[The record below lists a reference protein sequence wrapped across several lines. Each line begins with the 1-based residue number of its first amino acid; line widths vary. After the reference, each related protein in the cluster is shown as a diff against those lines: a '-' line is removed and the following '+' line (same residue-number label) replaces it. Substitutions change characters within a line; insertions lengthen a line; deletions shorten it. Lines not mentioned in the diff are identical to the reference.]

1 MKNTTSKKLNK
12 ELIIVF
18 AIIASLMS
26 ATLTGCGSNTS
37 AATKSSS
44 TGLVASK
51 TVGGGN
57 KSTHGDKLASET
69 AWSIKEDSWEPGDD
83 DNKNTEALSAEG
95 VRSESDQENDC
106 PYIEDS
112 WEPGADSDSN
122 STESVTAES
131 KPSTPCSG
139 SGYVDPSMYPG
150 NQMSDEEVESIV
162 DQYLD
167 GYEFDG
173 ISLARS
179 LGFDYEDYEEEDE
192 TGWHSTDVIF
202 KKGDWSIFPAYGSVK
217 VSNENYIHGMKAE
230 FLDYGY
236 DDEANYNMNGTSCG
250 QFYKTFKALV
260 RLFYNINFIEDN
272 GIEYGDPTVGNPEYL
287 AS

>member
-1 MKNTTSKKLNK
+1 MKVMKNTTSKKLNK

-18 AIIASLMS
+18 AVIASLMS

-83 DNKNTEALSAEG
+83 TEALSAES

-106 PYIEDS
+106 PYVEDS
-112 WEPGADSDSN
+112 WEPGDDDSD

-131 KPSTPCSG
+131 KPSTPCSE
-139 SGYVDPSMYPG
+139 YVDPSMYPG

-162 DQYLD
+162 NQYLD

-179 LGFDYEDYEEEDE
+179 LGFDYEEYEEEDE
-192 TGWHSTDVIF
+192 TGWYCSDLIF
-202 KKGDWSIFPAYGSVK
+202 TKGAWRVTPMMGIVTVK
-217 VSNENYIHGMKAE
+217 NEDRIHGME
-230 FLDYGY
+230 HENLDF
-236 DDEANYNMNGTSCG
+236 DHPVDLNYTINDTNCQQILVGL
-250 QFYKTFKALV
+250 KALV
-260 RLFYNINFIEDN
+260 RVFYNINFIEDN
-272 GIEYGDPTVGNPEYL
+272 GIENGDPTVGNPEYL

>member
-12 ELIIVF
+12 ELVVVF
-18 AIIASLMS
+18 AIIASLIS
-26 ATLTGCGSNTS
+26 ATFTGCGSNTS

-44 TGLVASK
+44 TGLVASEPGRGSK
-51 TVGGGN
+51 N
-57 KSTHGDKLASET
+57 
-69 AWSIKEDSWEPGDD
+69 SIKVTDTGEDAAKSSFIVEDSWEPGDD
-83 DNKNTEALSAEG
+83 DNKNTEALSAED

-106 PYIEDS
+106 PYVEDS

-131 KPSTPCSG
+131 KPSTPCSE
-139 SGYVDPSMYPG
+139 YVDPSMYPG

-162 DQYLD
+162 NQYLD

-179 LGFDYEDYEEEDE
+179 LGFDYEEYEEEDE
-192 TGWHSTDVIF
+192 TGWYCSDLIF
-202 KKGDWSIFPAYGSVK
+202 TKGAWRVTPMMGIVTVK
-217 VSNENYIHGMKAE
+217 NEDRIHGME
-230 FLDYGY
+230 HENLDF
-236 DDEANYNMNGTSCG
+236 DHPVDLNYTINDTNCQQILVGL
-250 QFYKTFKALV
+250 KALV
-260 RLFYNINFIEDN
+260 RVFYNINFIEDN
-272 GIEYGDPTVGNPEYL
+272 GIENGDPTVGNPEYL

>member
-12 ELIIVF
+12 ELVVVF
-18 AIIASLMS
+18 AIIASLIS
-26 ATLTGCGSNTS
+26 ATFTGCGSNTS

-44 TGLVASK
+44 TGLVASEPRRGSK
-51 TVGGGN
+51 N
-57 KSTHGDKLASET
+57 
-69 AWSIKEDSWEPGDD
+69 SIKVTDTGEDAAKSSFIVEDSWEPGDD
-83 DNKNTEALSAEG
+83 DNKNTEALSAED

-112 WEPGADSDSN
+112 WEPGDDSD

-139 SGYVDPSMYPG
+139 SEYVDPSMYPG

-192 TGWHSTDVIF
+192 TGWHCTDVIF

-236 DDEANYNMNGTSCG
+236 DDEANYNINGTSCG
-250 QFYKTFKALV
+250 QFYKTFKAIV